1 MPQSFRIFVST
12 GEVSGDLQGSLLISA
27 LRAEAATRDYSLEIL
42 ALGGPQMAAAG
53 ATLFADTSG
62 IGAIGLIPALPYI
75 WPTLKL
81 HRQVLCTL
89 EAAPPDLS
97 VLIDYIGPNLRL
109 GQRLKQ
115 QFPSRPVVYY
125 IAPPEW
131 VWSQGL
137 GVTRRVIDLSDKMLA
152 IFRQEA
158 TYFGEQGADI
168 DWVGHP
174 LLDCLQEYPNREQA
188 RQELGLSLDQP
199 MMALIPA
206 SRRQELAQIW
216 PVMLAAAQ
224 QLHQQ
229 IPQLQFWIPLA
240 HSTFRPIL
248 VPAIRD
254 AGLPITLTSDRHRVL
269 AAADGVIAKSGT
281 VNLEAALLGVPQ
293 VVVYRLDPVSAWL
306 YQYIFKFKV
315 EFISPVNIV
324 ANQGIVPEL
333 LQQKAIPEKI
343 AELAGK
349 LLRNTPERQQMLIG
363 YKQVKSQLGEAGAVQ
378 RAAQAILDVLD
389 RSQS

>member
-1 MPQSFRIFVST
+1 MPQSFRIFIST

-27 LRAEAATRDYSLEIL
+27 LGAEASARGYSLEIL
-42 ALGGPQMAAAG
+42 ALGGPQMAATG
-53 ATLFADTSG
+53 ATLLADTSR
-62 IGAIGLIPALPYI
+62 IGAIGLIHALPYV

-81 HRQVLCTL
+81 HHQVLRAL
-89 EAAPPDLS
+89 EATPPDLS
-97 VLIDYIGPNLRL
+97 VLIDYIGSNLRL
-109 GQRLKQ
+109 GQRLKR
-115 QFPSRPVVYY
+115 QFPTPVVYY

-152 IFRQEA
+152 IFQQEA
-158 TYFGEQGADI
+158 TYFAKHGADI

-174 LLDCLQEYPNREQA
+174 LLDCLQAYPNRQQA
-188 RQELGLSLDQP
+188 RQQLGIHPDQP
-199 MMALIPA
+199 MMALMPA
-206 SRRQELAQIW
+206 SRQQELTEIW

-224 QLHQQ
+224 GLHQQ

-240 HSTFRPIL
+240 LPAFRSIL
-248 VPAIRD
+248 TPAIRD
-254 AGLPITLTSDRHRVL
+254 ADLPITLTSDRHRVL

-281 VNLEAALLGVPQ
+281 VNLETALLGVPQ

-306 YQYIFKFKV
+306 YQHIFKFKV

-324 ANQGIVPEL
+324 ANQAVVPEL
-333 LQQKAIPEKI
+333 LQQKATPEQI

-349 LLRNTPERQQMLIG
+349 LLRNTPERQQMLAG
-363 YKQVKSQLGEAGAVQ
+363 YERVRSQLGEAGAVQ
-378 RAAQAILDVLD
+378 RAAQAILDLLD
-389 RSQS
+389 RSQG